1 MKSKIFCLALVLSL
15 CLSGCSL
22 ARPEKEEDYEDVF
35 CGFYAVAEQMD
46 TEGQIRSDFYDN
58 PALEVYGSES
68 MKLDGI
74 GNVAFDRE
82 VLFGVTDEA
91 GNVTFPGMK
100 KGYRLLLYTYNENGY
115 PVSAVQSD
123 MGPGEE
129 GTQIKHTDEGAYM
142 SASGVIYVGPPLG
155 AGPDW
160 SEQDTGTIWTL
171 YRVYQT
177 RDGRFYMDGSGNSY
191 GGAGGMTV
199 NEDQTYR
206 STRNGET
213 EEETTVSITVEV
225 RQVERLEQ
233 LTVYQYG
240 GDGALGG
247 GGGELRQRWQEAH
260 RLRPGGGGYL
270 PRGGAP
276 GRRGVRVLCQPV
288 YPEIARKAAG
298 GATAALLFGGKTGMI
313 TTATVGCGSV
323 SPRVSHSTAVSGIL
337 RGR

>member
-1 MKSKIFCLALVLSL
+1 MRGKIICLALVLSL

-22 ARPEKEEDYEDVF
+22 ARPEKEKDYEDVF

-46 TEGQIRSDFYDN
+46 AEGQIRSDFYDN

-160 SEQDTGTIWTL
+160 LEQDTGTIWTL

-206 STRNGET
+206 RTENGET
-213 EEETTVSITVEV
+213 AEETTVSFTVEV
-225 RQVERLEQ
+225 RQVERLER
-233 LTVYQYG
+233 LTVYQHG
-240 GDGALGG
+240 ADGAPLGA
-247 GGGELRQRWQEAH
+247 EEVPLSDPMPEFRC
-260 RLRPGGGGYL
+260 
-270 PRGGAP
+270 AP
-276 GRRGVRVLCQPV
+276 GTAWVVVEESYANGSRKHTAYDLGEEAVSHGVVLLDD
-288 YPEIARKAAG
+288 A
-298 GATAALLFGGKTGMI
+298 
-313 TTATVGCGSV
+313 GCGSYT
-323 SPRVSHSTAVSGIL
+323 SLSIL
-337 RGR
+337 K

>member
-1 MKSKIFCLALVLSL
+1 MKGKIFCLALVLSL

-22 ARPEKEEDYEDVF
+22 ARPEKEKDYEDVF

-46 TEGQIRSDFYDN
+46 AEGQIKSGFYEN
-58 PALEVYGSES
+58 PNLEVYGSES
-68 MKLDGI
+68 MNLDGI

-142 SASGVIYVGPPLG
+142 STSGVIYLGPPLG

-225 RQVERLEQ
+225 RQVERLER
-233 LTVYQYG
+233 LTVYQHG
-240 GDGALGG
+240 TDGALLGT
-247 GGGELRQRWQEAH
+247 EDVALSD
-260 RLRPGGGGYL
+260 PM
-270 PRGGAP
+270 
-276 GRRGVRVLCQPV
+276 
-288 YPEIARKAAG
+288 PEFRCAAG
-298 GATAALLFGGKTGMI
+298 TAWVVVEESYANGSRKHTAYDLGEEDISHGVVLLDD
-313 TTATVGCGSV
+313 AGCGSYA
-323 SPRVSHSTAVSGIL
+323 SLSIL
-337 RGR
+337 K